1 MIIIIGKLFFTS
13 QRYLCYY
20 VIPLIYTFVIINIID
35 QFIYWIIYIQKIAI
49 PSEEKYSIWS
59 ESLVDKFIKKKL
71 PSFGVHRLIRL
82 VFEEAC
88 SQGKSVQHEISTV
101 FPCGAKVHRDVT
113 SGDVQDREISRGRR
127 MGRISSRAKNRGNG
141 LKRLFEQ
148 RDDRARC
155 LGASVLNDARP
166 INPAN
171 VGD

>member
-20 VIPLIYTFVIINIID
+20 VIPLIYTFVIVNIID

-59 ESLVDKFIKKKL
+59 ESLVDKFIKRNFL
-71 PSFGVHRLIRL
+71 LLVCIDWFGSFLRRPVAKAR
-82 VFEEAC
+82 AC
-88 SQGKSVQHEISTV
+88 NTK
-101 FPCGAKVHRDVT
+101 FPRCSHVKVHRDIT

>member
-1 MIIIIGKLFFTS
+1 MLLYYSSHLYTCYCQYNWSIHLLN
-13 QRYLCYY
+13 YLHSKNCNSLPKKN
-20 VIPLIYTFVIINIID
+20 IQFDKNLLLINLLKKQLPPL
-35 QFIYWIIYIQKIAI
+35 A
-49 PSEEKYSIWS
+49 
-59 ESLVDKFIKKKL
+59 
-71 PSFGVHRLIRL
+71 VHRSIRL

>member
-20 VIPLIYTFVIINIID
+20 VIPLIYTFVIVNIID

-101 FPCGAKVHRDVT
+101 FPCEGS
-113 SGDVQDREISRGRR
+113 SGYHIGRR
-127 MGRISSRAKNRGNG
+127 PRPWDLAWPKNGPDFIASQEPW
-141 LKRLFEQ
+141 KRFETSFWAT
-148 RDDRARC
+148 RR
-155 LGASVLNDARP
+155 
-166 INPAN
+166 
-171 VGD
+171 